1 MSAAETPR
9 ESPHCPACGGRL
21 SRLLFMGVQPE
32 GLVCAPCKVLYPLPT
47 TAEKV
52 VSGPPLGK
60 LYTGEGEH

>member
-1 MSAAETPR
+1 MS
-9 ESPHCPACGGRL
+9 SPENPGELPSCPECGGKL
-21 SRLLFMGVQPE
+21 ARLLFLGVQPE

-60 LYTGEGEH
+60 VYTGEGER